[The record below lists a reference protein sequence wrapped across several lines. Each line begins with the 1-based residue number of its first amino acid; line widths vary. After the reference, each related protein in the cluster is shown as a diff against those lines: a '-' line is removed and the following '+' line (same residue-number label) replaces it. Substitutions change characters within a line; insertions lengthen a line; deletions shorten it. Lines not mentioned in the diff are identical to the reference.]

1 MIKITYA
8 VKPSFP
14 EKLCRRVQSE
24 FSSPSL
30 FCASTTMICILA
42 KPRLDDFRGIS
53 LGSSKFAASVASQ
66 SSGGLRSHGVARASV
81 HPSIRPS
88 VHPCIRAFVH
98 SCIRPIV
105 HPSINPSV
113 HNIHIHPS
121 NRPSI
126 IRSSRH
132 SSHGKMC
139 AGECE
144 CRRVIISKCIPY
156 STSSKAGKEGRKTR
170 RQEGKKARRRSKL
183 GVFKYTWAA
192 VT

>member
-1 MIKITYA
+1 
-8 VKPSFP
+8 
-14 EKLCRRVQSE
+14 
-24 FSSPSL
+24 
-30 FCASTTMICILA
+30 MICILA

-53 LGSSKFAASVASQ
+53 LGSSRFAASVASQ
-66 SSGGLRSHGVARASV
+66 SSGGLRTHGVARASV
-81 HPSIRPS
+81 HPWIRPS
-88 VHPCIRAFVH
+88 VHPCIRAFIH

-105 HPSINPSV
+105 RPSINPSV

-126 IRSSRH
+126 IRSSSH

-144 CRRVIISKCIPY
+144 CRRVIISKCITY
-156 STSSKAGKEGRKTR
+156 STSSKAGKEGKKTR